1 MAGQDEVMSL
11 ELPAPPSWKKMF
23 MPKKGTPRKNE
34 IVFIAPTGEEINS
47 RKQLEQYLKSH
58 PGNPAIS
65 EFDWGT
71 GETPRRSARIS
82 EKAKGTPP
90 AESEPPKKR
99 ARKSSGSKKDS
110 KETEAATEE
119 KEDKKE
125 ISIHDAESEKDAS
138 KEIQVENGVNTVV
151 EADQVKNSDVN
162 KEEAGPVADTD
173 GKDEKM
179 ESDSGD
185 TKVAAAAET
194 EETQG
199 EKEVKKQEVAEPVVA
214 EDGAEVTQKEEDKL
228 ETNPIME
235 VELNEAVVNKGE
247 EVELNE
253 AVNKDVEMELNE
265 AVNKDKTNGLDNA
278 SEEEIK
284 KKQEAPENDGKCM
297 FQAED
302 VTENGMVNQMQ
313 RADTPQH
320 PAPSP
325 VSC

>member
-1 MAGQDEVMSL
+1 MASQDEVVSM

-82 EKAKGTPP
+82 EKAKATPP

-99 ARKSSGSKKDS
+99 GRKSSGSKKDG

-119 KEDKKE
+119 QEGKKE
-125 ISIHDAESEKDAS
+125 ISMQDADVTEKANAESEDVS
-138 KEIQVENGVNTVV
+138 KEIQVENGVKTVA
-151 EADQVKNSDVN
+151 EADQVKNLDVN
-162 KEEAGPVADTD
+162 MEEAGPVEAID
-173 GKDEKM
+173 GKDEKIQ
-179 ESDSGD
+179 SDTGD
-185 TKVAAAAET
+185 SKVAAAET
-194 EETQG
+194 EVVNAEEAQG
-199 EKEVKKQEVAEPVVA
+199 EKEVKKQEVAEAVA
-214 EDGAEVTQKEEDKL
+214 VDEPAKEAGAKVTQKEGDKL
-228 ETNPIME
+228 ETS
-235 VELNEAVVNKGE
+235 AT
-247 EVELNE
+247 VELNE
-253 AVNKDVEMELNE
+253 AVNKD
-265 AVNKDKTNGLDNA
+265 KPNGLGIA
-278 SEEEIK
+278 PEEEVK
-284 KKQEAPENDGKCM
+284 EKQEVPDNDGKCK
-297 FQAED
+297 FQVEENGKKLEGD
-302 VTENGMVNQMQ
+302 VTENGKVNQMQ
-313 RADTPQH
+313 RAETPQH

>member
-1 MAGQDEVMSL
+1 MASQDEVVSM

-82 EKAKGTPP
+82 EKAKATPP

-99 ARKSSGSKKDS
+99 GRKSSGSKKDG

-119 KEDKKE
+119 QEV
-125 ISIHDAESEKDAS
+125 A
-138 KEIQVENGVNTVV
+138 
-151 EADQVKNSDVN
+151 EADQVKNLDVN
-162 KEEAGPVADTD
+162 MEE
-173 GKDEKM
+173 
-179 ESDSGD
+179 
-185 TKVAAAAET
+185 AET
-194 EETQG
+194 EVVNAEEAQG
-199 EKEVKKQEVAEPVVA
+199 EKEVKKQEVAEAVA
-214 EDGAEVTQKEEDKL
+214 VDEPAKEAGAKVTQKEGDKL
-228 ETNPIME
+228 ETSAT
-235 VELNEAVVNKGE
+235 VELNEA
-247 EVELNE
+247 
-253 AVNKDVEMELNE
+253 
-265 AVNKDKTNGLDNA
+265 
-278 SEEEIK
+278 
-284 KKQEAPENDGKCM
+284 KQEVPDNDGKCK
-297 FQAED
+297 FQVEENGKKLEGD
-302 VTENGMVNQMQ
+302 VTENGKVNQMQ
-313 RADTPQH
+313 RAETPQH